1 MVSWTGRHQKEAGAC
16 FVLHQTFVAEPDAS
30 RQQLKSWF
38 RWRQSNLTHGN
49 GSRQA
54 TVQLGDV
61 LGLPTKASTRA
72 LSRVQKYSSLY
83 YPTRVAQ
90 TVAADLAGLGRPPS
104 HAETLST
111 IKRATQEAWDAEDQD
126 TRAIV
131 DQALADDRAKKDQ
144 AANAKAVA
152 GGEKTPADYQT

>member
-1 MVSWTGRHQKEAGAC
+1 M
-16 FVLHQTFVAEPDAS
+16 
-30 RQQLKSWF
+30 
-38 RWRQSNLTHGN
+38 
-49 GSRQA
+49 
-54 TVQLGDV
+54 
-61 LGLPTKASTRA
+61 
-72 LSRVQKYSSLY
+72 
-83 YPTRVAQ
+83 AQ